1 MNDKF
6 YELPEEKQL
15 RILNAAMEVF
25 GLHEYKR
32 ASTDVI
38 AAKAGVSKGLLF
50 YYFHNKKELYL
61 YLYHYVADI
70 MKKQIVN
77 KEFQEITDFY
87 EVLEYSAR
95 EKVRILKK
103 NPYLLEFA
111 VKTFYSEKED
121 VSGELQKITV
131 EQMQSVYKEYFGQLD
146 LYKFKEDADPMYIY
160 KMLVWMADGY
170 MHNLKMS
177 GKKVEMKPMMQEF
190 QTWMKMLK
198 RLTYKEDYL
207 DEDDRN

>member
-1 MNDKF
+1 MNEKF
-6 YELPEEKQL
+6 YQLSEEKQL

-95 EKVRILKK
+95 EKVRILEK

-170 MHNLKMS
+170 MHNLKMN

>member
-1 MNDKF
+1 M
-6 YELPEEKQL
+6 
-15 RILNAAMEVF
+15 
-25 GLHEYKR
+25 
-32 ASTDVI
+32 I

-95 EKVRILKK
+95 EKVRILEK

-121 VSGELQKITV
+121 VSGELQKITA
-131 EQMQSVYKEYFGQLD
+131 EQMQSVYKEYFEHLD

-170 MHNLKMS
+170 MHNLKMN